1 VRQDSERPWID
12 VARVNNLAEAGFL
25 TDELVGLGIDARI
38 YQLEEF
44 SAISDRWASLYL
56 IRVPSGLAG
65 EAAAQLR
72 QYLAD
77 DPADREAEAASL
89 RYPHEQPMDP
99 LFWRPVALVILAG
112 VSSFVLG
119 QRFSDQNEI
128 KPERRAS
135 RNSLLSAVD
144 AAGRPFVSEPA
155 PGQPRHRLSYDRR
168 QETWFLDTDRDHDGR
183 FDSRKA
189 FHASGASW

>member
-1 VRQDSERPWID
+1 VRPDALRPWID

-44 SAISDRWASLYL
+44 SALTDRWTSLYL
-56 IRVPSGLAG
+56 IRVPAG
-65 EAAAQLR
+65 MASEAAAQIR

-77 DPADREAEAASL
+77 EGAEREAESAAF
-89 RYPHEQPMDP
+89 RFAHEQPMDP
-99 LFWRPVALVILAG
+99 LLWRPVALVILAG

-119 QRFSDQNEI
+119 QRFSDQNEA
-128 KPERRAS
+128 KPDRRAS

-155 PGQPRHRLSYDRR
+155 PGQPRHRLSFDRR
-168 QETWFLDTDRDHDGR
+168 HETWFLDTDRDHDGR
-183 FDSRKA
+183 YDSRKA